1 MKINII
7 NGASKRAL
15 DKAFQLV
22 SVYIKQIF
30 FHSAY
35 LIWRRRSCILFTSTT
50 QCYVK
55 WEKNGRELKCFVVFL
70 TSSLETQLKCC
81 LTLKKR
87 TFFVES
93 FSAPC
98 AAFQRLAGCCCFNA
112 AQHTEKSD
120 QFSFS
125 SHHSVHNSINCLHP
139 DKFIPC
145 RLSFFTLK
153 WFFIVWNFMSQ
164 FSLEIYDV
172 MSWCCVKSNQW
183 HEPLNV

>member
-70 TSSLETQLKCC
+70 TSSLETRLKCC

-87 TFFVES
+87 AFFVES
-93 FSAPC
+93 FSTPC
-98 AAFQRLAGCCCFNA
+98 AALERLAA
-112 AQHTEKSD
+112 AALMRHSTLKNLINSH
-120 QFSFS
+120 FPHITAYTTTSTVCIRTSLFLVGFHS
-125 SHHSVHNSINCLHP
+125 SH
-139 DKFIPC
+139 
-145 RLSFFTLK
+145 
-153 WFFIVWNFMSQ
+153 
-164 FSLEIYDV
+164 
-172 MSWCCVKSNQW
+172 
-183 HEPLNV
+183 